1 MSNIKCDKID
11 ERVIEDGVPVYILRF
26 KGKQYYRMINPE
38 YIKHIFLKEDCEVL
52 NPEEYENSKS
62 LIRYKYIGNDERCKM
77 KDKIYTVRYNEWKND
92 KIRKHFG
99 DFGNKTSFFKSSIYE
114 TVRMNR
120 LMYES

>member
-52 NPEEYENSKS
+52 KTPSGVRREHSSLRSKGPAKGS
-62 LIRYKYIGNDERCKM
+62 RRRI
-77 KDKIYTVRYNEWKND
+77 
-92 KIRKHFG
+92 
-99 DFGNKTSFFKSSIYE
+99 
-114 TVRMNR
+114 
-120 LMYES
+120 